1 MVGGIRFLSRN
12 GTVKKCSIVSDIGQ
26 DSLTVNLG
34 EMIFNVSW
42 PTVDNNSD

>member
-26 DSLTVNLG
+26 DSLTANLHG
-34 EMIFNVSW
+34 MIFDGPW
-42 PTVDNNSD
+42 GTVDNNSD